1 MKSNLKKRILAAVLC
16 MVMVF
21 SGSSFA
27 MAGDADTTA
36 ENGTEVSQ
44 DTGTTTTSSG
54 EESQEQTTSG
64 ETGETTEGTQ
74 ETGEQT
80 ETTTPETTTPDTTAP
95 ETTTGNQETESAPAT
110 EEPVQSPAYDGKYE
124 DDTVTISVSAEAG
137 IVPEG
142 AELSVTPIE
151 KTEITDDMS
160 EEDKAKAEEIN
171 AQYDLTEKKLN
182 EDSEENEETMEGF
195 LAYDISFLVNGEEV
209 EPSGDV
215 KVVMDFKEAAIPEGV
230 SEDATVAVKH
240 LKEDETAED
249 GVVVEDMAEKADVQ
263 TTDKAEVERVEFTAD
278 SFSIYTIKYSYRNS
292 LEIHVVDSSGKP
304 LGEENRYTVEKNYS
318 WTGEKQNRV
327 DVNTIAQDIKG
338 EINGLPDFNKAVYV
352 EAGEEFSYSAPRIYA
367 LMDKDND
374 IWKCTNES
382 FNDNK
387 GWGAVGDGTV
397 YFIFGDAPEETE
409 LGFEPAN
416 TVPTGDTID
425 IDLFD
430 YQVGRDGDESA
441 SWDSNEGINAGHV
454 LKFVDDK
461 GEDQNSVNIYQD
473 SDNKGRIN
481 DNMVEKKLD
490 ENGYPVLSTSHGNR
504 SESLKYL
511 FNEQGEEGAK
521 SVYSNLDK
529 LFIKDADGYF
539 TFNSATHYA
548 YLKNDGGGFTN
559 EFTVGNIS
567 GQSSPGFY
575 PFSQP
580 TSSTISGIKESS
592 DDAELGSAGVNHYYG
607 MTIETSFIQP
617 KGGVIN
623 GKNMIF
629 EFSGDDDVW
638 VFIDDVLVLDL
649 GGIHGAVSGTIN
661 FATGQVTR
669 TDINGG
675 QASGTTLGNAFREAG
690 VNDVE
695 WEANT
700 GRFADYTTH
709 TIKFFYLERGNRD
722 SNCKIKFNFPTIPKN
737 SVSVAKEVTN
747 PNGAGLD
754 YADDIDFQFNIKVDG
769 NNYVNQKYALWENG
783 EEVIDDS
790 GKQVIGYT
798 DSEGNFTLKH
808 DQMAVFS
815 GIQEDSKYQVTELGA
830 YLNGYDVT
838 VDGIRIE
845 IDQTDKDGET
855 IYSATTPELTVGD
868 DSSVVFKNAIAHT
881 ATLSIHKELAA
892 GEELTEKYFQIHVKI
907 QGDAYNGTYSVDGTL
922 AGNASNGI
930 IQLQAGHTA
939 TITGLPYGASFEVE
953 EMPDGVYQ
961 PVYEVNGNVTNIVVP
976 DYGDENNTVTTAS
989 AQIIGQNANVT
1000 VTNSKLEKG
1009 AGTTDVTVDKEWL
1022 TESGTY
1028 DLPEY
1033 VTVTLYKDVNHN
1045 GDWDEADDL
1054 VTGVSPIQ
1062 LNAANG
1068 WHGLWEELPGDTD
1081 FVVREEYPEGYRL
1094 KTTES
1099 ANDITNVAYIDRIET
1114 CKNLNWDLQKNNILV
1129 TKKGSDWVIWTLHDL
1144 ELSNDEKEEVIGWI
1158 QEKVNGNMEFNKTE
1172 FAFGEGGFGENSD
1185 IKLVDMGGGDWQLQ
1199 FGHSS
1204 TWSMFWYF
1212 KYDRTQAITLKNEI
1226 IPEYKTSLNVSK
1238 VWSDNNPSGLTVEIQ
1253 LLQNGKPYT
1262 VNGSEVKITLTGENN
1277 SWSYTFE
1284 DLPYFSKVGDEWIV
1298 NEYTVRETKIGD
1310 SEVID
1315 NYANGY
1321 ISNVSGSMENGYT
1334 ITNTKTT
1341 PWQII
1346 KVSSSDQNITLTG
1359 AEFTLKTSIADGV
1372 NPATDVTYWGKSDES
1387 GIVRWFSDAQFT
1399 EGNEIDFI
1407 PDGTY
1412 VLTETAA
1419 PDGYSVNKTNW
1430 TISIQ
1435 SGNVTISGETSTIIN
1450 NVLTF
1455 YYKNTPL
1462 YELPSA
1468 GGPGIYWYTIGG
1480 MLLMI
1485 AGTLILYKNKRR
1497 EVLKR

>member
-74 ETGEQT
+74 KTGEQT

-95 ETTTGNQETESAPAT
+95 ETTTGNQETEIAPAT

-182 EDSEENEETMEGF
+182 EDSAENEETMEGF

-263 TTDKAEVERVEFTAD
+263 TTDKAEVEKVEFTSN
-278 SFSIYTIKYSYRNS
+278 SFSTYTIRWNGENLVIQIVDAYGNSYPDRDSSYTTSSYRLDGQNKYSVD
-292 LEIHVVDSSGKP
+292 EIASDI
-304 LGEENRYTVEKNYS
+304 REKAN
-318 WTGEKQNRV
+318 
-327 DVNTIAQDIKG
+327 
-338 EINGLPDFNKAVYV
+338 INNGVKFNKAVYV
-352 EAGEEFSYSAPRIYA
+352 PEGQTFSFSATQIYGI
-367 LMDKDND
+367 MYKETDY
-374 IWKCTNES
+374 WRCTNSNYTGNE
-382 FNDNK
+382 

-430 YQVGRDGDESA
+430 YQVGLDGDESA
-441 SWDSNEGINAGHV
+441 SWDSDEGINADHV

-461 GEDQNSVNIYQD
+461 GKGQNSVNIYQD

-490 ENGYPVLSTSHGNR
+490 KNGYPVLSTSHGNQ

-511 FNEQGEEGAK
+511 FDEQGEEGAK

-548 YLKNDGGGFTN
+548 YLKNDGGGFAN

-675 QASGTTLGNAFREAG
+675 QASGTTLGNAFRAAG

-769 NNYVNQKYALWENG
+769 SNYANQKYALWENG

-790 GKQVIGYT
+790 GKQVIDYT

-838 VDGIRIE
+838 VDGTRIE
-845 IDQTDKDGET
+845 IGQTDKDGET

-881 ATLSIHKELAA
+881 ATLSIQKELAA
-892 GEELTEKYFQIHVKI
+892 EEEPTDKYFQIQVKI
-907 QGDAYNGTYSVDGTL
+907 QGDAYNGTYSVDGNP

-930 IQLQAGHTA
+930 IQLQAGQTA

-1022 TESGTY
+1022 TESGNY

-1045 GDWDEADDL
+1045 GDWDEADEP
-1054 VTGVSPIQ
+1054 VTGVSAIQ

-1081 FVVREEYPEGYRL
+1081 FVVREEYPEGYLL

-1099 ANDITNVAYIDRIET
+1099 ANDITNVTYIDRVET
-1114 CKNLNWDLQKNNILV
+1114 CRNLIWDLQKNNMLV
-1129 TKKGSDWVIWTLHDL
+1129 TKKGNDWVIWTLYDL
-1144 ELSNDEKEEVIGWI
+1144 GLSKDEREQVVDWVKDG
-1158 QEKVNGNMEFNKTE
+1158 VNGNMSYDNTE
-1172 FAFGEGGFGENSD
+1172 FAFGAGGFGQNSD
-1185 IKLVDMGGGDWQLQ
+1185 IVLVDRGNGNWQLQ
-1199 FGHSS
+1199 FGKSS
-1204 TWSMFWYF
+1204 TWSMFWYL

-1226 IPEYKTSLNVSK
+1226 IPEHETSLDVTK
-1238 VWSDNNPSGLTVEIQ
+1238 VWSDDNPSDLTVEVQ
-1253 LLQNGKPYT
+1253 LLQNGVPYIKD
-1262 VNGSEVKITLTGENN
+1262 GSEVKVILSQENGWKHTFTG
-1277 SWSYTFE
+1277 
-1284 DLPYFSKVGDEWIV
+1284 LPYFTKDG
-1298 NEYTVRETKIGD
+1298 NHYTVNQYTVKETQIGEE
-1310 SEVID
+1310 EVVE
-1315 NYANGY
+1315 NFANGY
-1321 ISNVSGSMENGYT
+1321 RSSISGSMEEGYV

-1346 KVSSSDQNITLTG
+1346 KVSSNNSNITLEG
-1359 AEFTLKTSIADGV
+1359 AEFTLTTDISNGVDPEKT
-1372 NPATDVTYWGKSDES
+1372 VTYWGKSDNT
-1387 GIVRWFSDAQFT
+1387 GIVKWFSDSQFT
-1399 EGNEIDFI
+1399 EGKEVDVI
-1407 PDGTY
+1407 PDGDY
-1412 VLTETAA
+1412 ILTETKA
-1419 PDGYSVNKTNW
+1419 P
-1430 TISIQ
+1430 
-1435 SGNVTISGETSTIIN
+1435 GNYIIN
-1450 NVLTF
+1450 NANWSISIHSGTIVIDNETGTDIGGVLTF

-1462 YELPSA
+1462 YTLPSA

-1485 AGTLILYKNKRR
+1485 AGTLVLYKNKRR

>member
-64 ETGETTEGTQ
+64 ETGEMTEGTQ

-95 ETTTGNQETESAPAT
+95 ETTTGNQETETAPAT

-230 SEDATVAVKH
+230 SEDAAVAVKH

-263 TTDKAEVERVEFTAD
+263 TTDKAEVERVEFTAN

-304 LGEENRYTVEKNYS
+304 LGEENQYTAEKDYS
-318 WTGEKQNRV
+318 WTGEEQNRV

-367 LMDKDND
+367 LMDKEND

-382 FNDNK
+382 FNDNN
-387 GWGAVGDGTV
+387 GWRAVGGGTV
-397 YFIFGDAPEETE
+397 YFIFGEKPEEPE
-409 LGFEPAN
+409 LSFSQVG
-416 TVPTGDTID
+416 TVSTIDTID
-425 IDLFD
+425 INLFD
-430 YQVGRDGDESA
+430 YQVGIDGDESA
-441 SWDSNEGINAGHV
+441 TWDSNVGINKGHV

-461 GEDQNSVNIYQD
+461 GEDQNTVNIYQD

-481 DNMVEKKLD
+481 DDMVQNQLNAE
-490 ENGYPVLSTSHGNR
+490 GYPVLSDVHSNR
-504 SESLKYL
+504 KESLVYL
-511 FNEQGEEGAK
+511 FDENSIDGAK
-521 SVYSNLDK
+521 EVYEDLDK
-529 LFIKDADGYF
+529 LFIEDENGYL
-539 TFNSATHYA
+539 TFDSTNHYA
-548 YLKNDGGGFTN
+548 YLKNEGSGFAS

-580 TSSTISGIKESS
+580 TSSTISDIKNSS
-592 DDAELGSAGVNHYYG
+592 DDAVLGSTEVNHYYG

-617 KGGVIN
+617 KGGMVN
-623 GKNMIF
+623 NQDMIF

-649 GGIHGAVSGTIN
+649 GGIHGAVSGKIN

-675 QASGTTLGNAFREAG
+675 QASGITLGNAFREAG

-754 YADDIDFQFNIKVDG
+754 YADDIDFQFNIKVNG
-769 NNYVNQKYALWENG
+769 NNCANQKYALWENG

-790 GKQVIGYT
+790 GKQVIDYT

-815 GIQEDSKYQVTELGA
+815 GIQEDFKYQVTELGA
-830 YLNGYDVT
+830 YLNGYEVT
-838 VDGIRIE
+838 VDGTRIGINE
-845 IDQTDKDGET
+845 TEEDGKT
-855 IYSATTPELTVGD
+855 IYSATTGELTVGD
-868 DSSVVFKNAIAHT
+868 DSSVVFKNAIDDT

-892 GEELTEKYFQIHVKI
+892 GEELTDKYFQIHVKI
-907 QGDAYNGTYSVDGTL
+907 QGDAYNGRYSVDGTP

-1022 TESGTY
+1022 TGSGTY

-1045 GDWDEADDL
+1045 GDWDEADEP

-1081 FVVREEYPEGYRL
+1081 FVVREKYPEGYRL

-1099 ANDITNVAYIDRIET
+1099 ANDITNVTYIDRVET
-1114 CKNLNWDLQKNNILV
+1114 CRNLIWDLQKNNMLV
-1129 TKKGSDWVIWTLHDL
+1129 TKKGNDWVIWTLYDL
-1144 ELSNDEKEEVIGWI
+1144 GLSENERKQVVDWVDDD
-1158 QEKVNGNMEFNKTE
+1158 VNGNMGYNNTE
-1172 FAFGEGGFGENSD
+1172 FAFGAGGFGPNSD
-1185 IKLVDMGGGDWQLQ
+1185 IVLVDRGNGNWQLQ
-1199 FGHSS
+1199 FGKSS
-1204 TWSMFWYF
+1204 TWSMFWYL

-1226 IPEYKTSLNVSK
+1226 IPEHETSLDVTK
-1238 VWSDNNPSGLTVEIQ
+1238 VWSDDNPSDLTVEVQ
-1253 LLQNGKPYT
+1253 LLQNGVPYIKD
-1262 VNGSEVKITLTGENN
+1262 GSEVKVILSQENGWKHTFTG
-1277 SWSYTFE
+1277 
-1284 DLPYFSKVGDEWIV
+1284 LPYFTKDG
-1298 NEYTVRETKIGD
+1298 NHYTVNQYTVKETQIGEE
-1310 SEVID
+1310 EVVG
-1315 NYANGY
+1315 NFANGY
-1321 ISNVSGSMENGYT
+1321 RSSISGSMEDGYV

-1346 KVSSSDQNITLTG
+1346 KVSSNDSNIKLEG
-1359 AEFTLKTSIADGV
+1359 AEFTLTTDISNGVDPEKT
-1372 NPATDVTYWGKSDES
+1372 VTYWGKSDNN
-1387 GIVRWFSDAQFT
+1387 GIVKWFSDSQFT
-1399 EGNEIDFI
+1399 EGKEVDVI
-1407 PDGTY
+1407 PDGDY
-1412 VLTETAA
+1412 ILTETKA
-1419 PDGYSVNKTNW
+1419 P
-1430 TISIQ
+1430 
-1435 SGNVTISGETSTIIN
+1435 GNYIIN
-1450 NVLTF
+1450 NANWSISIHSGTIVIANETGTDIGGVLTF

-1462 YELPSA
+1462 YTLPSA

-1480 MLLMI
+1480 ILLMI
-1485 AGTLILYKNKRR
+1485 AGTLVLYKNKRR